1 MHFDYTLIIFH
12 CIYIVLNFN
21 LEVEVNQKE
30 QDFGLG
36 EALAGLIDALVD
48 RREEWIKQNGS
59 EIGLSTWCAE
69 QVNGVK

>member
-1 MHFDYTLIIFH
+1 MEH
-12 CIYIVLNFN
+12 
-21 LEVEVNQKE
+21 KE

-36 EALAGLIDALVD
+36 EALAGFIDALVD

-59 EIGLSTWCAE
+59 EIGFSAWCAE